1 MNVSIASY
9 SFHGLLGEG
18 VIDLFGYLES
28 CRYRYQ
34 VRTADIWDGMLVST
48 EDGYLAKV
56 KQALDERELT
66 LVNLCVDKAD
76 IWADDP
82 HERERNYQNALA
94 HLRAAEVLGAKTIRI
109 NSAVKGVAFTN
120 EQFDWVVKRFKEY
133 AQRAY
138 DHGFKAG
145 PENHWGAENIPEN
158 MQRICQAV
166 DHPGFGMLLHFKGI
180 KGDTIMAPW
189 AMHTHI
195 SWDTTMNNLDESVT
209 MLRNAGYQGCWGV
222 EHHSGKNEYAR
233 VAVQLAML
241 RNVLSA
247 G

>member
-1 MNVSIASY
+1 
-9 SFHGLLGEG
+9 
-18 VIDLFGYLES
+18 
-28 CRYRYQ
+28 
-34 VRTADIWDGMLVST
+34 
-48 EDGYLAKV
+48 
-56 KQALDERELT
+56 LDERELT

-76 IWADDP
+76 IWAKAPDD
-82 HERERNYQNALA
+82 RERSYQNAQAFL
-94 HLRAAEVLGAKTIRI
+94 HAAEVLGARTVRI
-109 NSAVKGVAFTN
+109 NSAVDGKVFTD

-138 DHGFKAG
+138 DHGYKVG
-145 PENHWGAENIPEN
+145 PENHWGAENVPEN

-180 KGDTIMAPW
+180 KGDTLMAPW

-195 SWDTTMNNLDESVT
+195 SWDTTMNSLGDSVT
-209 MLRNAGYQGCWGV
+209 MLRNTGYQGCWGV

-241 RNVLSA
+241 RKTLS
-247 G
+247 GG